1 MNVKSRLDKNEWEA
15 KYQQR
20 PFIREGLLFAED
32 ELQTYNGVLPPE
44 SSLIRVLAACDVA
57 WGGG

>member
-1 MNVKSRLDKNEWEA
+1 MLRAGL
-15 KYQQR
+15 
-20 PFIREGLLFAED
+20 IRTNGKQNISSDHLFVRVTFAED